1 VNRFFHKLGL
11 EGRASREQ
19 SGDLPVEV
27 DSTYVT
33 PDCSHEGIIK
43 FKFQKKISSMML

>member
-1 VNRFFHKLGL
+1 VNRFSQKLGL

-19 SGDLPVEV
+19 CGDLPVEV

-33 PDCSHEGIIK
+33 PGCSHVGDGGY
-43 FKFQKKISSMML
+43 